1 MELRQT
7 SKLNE
12 LESIAFRFMK
22 SQGFT
27 FPYTIVQLKRN
38 CQKVE
43 LRLKK
48 GTKIVAAYKSERDIV
63 NNLINDIKKAVN
75 A

>member
-12 LESIAFRFMK
+12 LESIAFRFMQ
-22 SQGFT
+22 SQGFK
-27 FPYTIVQLKRN
+27 FPYDTVNLRRDNK
-38 CQKVE
+38 KVA

-48 GTKIVAAYKSERDIV
+48 GTKVLAIYKSASDIQ
-63 NNLINDIKKAVN
+63 NNLINDINKAVN
-75 A
+75 P